1 LKVILNVY
9 NHDYNLM
16 EAVEAPRVHHQLMP
30 DVVDIESGYSASD
43 VNFLS
48 TRGHNVTVSD
58 ILLAKS
64 EVQAVMR
71 DTEGTVFAASDSK
84 KHGIAAGY

>member
-1 LKVILNVY
+1 MLNIY
-9 NHDYNLM
+9 NHNYNVM

-30 DVVDIESGYSASD
+30 NVVDIESGFAPAE
-43 VNFLS
+43 VKFLK

-58 ILLAKS
+58 ISLAKA

-71 DTEGTVFAASDSK
+71 EIDGLIYAASDSR
-84 KHGIAAGY
+84 KHGVAAGY

>member
-1 LKVILNVY
+1 MNVY

-16 EAVEAPRVHHQLMP
+16 EAIEAPRVHHQLMP
-30 DVVDIESGYSASD
+30 NVVDIESGYSASE
-43 VNFLS
+43 VMFLS

-71 DTEGTVFAASDSK
+71 EIDGTVFAASDSK
-84 KHGIAAGY
+84 KHGVAAGY

>member
-1 LKVILNVY
+1 MLYIY
-9 NHDYNLM
+9 NHDYNVM

-30 DVVDIESGYSASD
+30 DFVDIESGYASSD
-43 VNFLS
+43 VKFLA

-58 ILLAKS
+58 ILLAKA

-71 DTEGTVFAASDSK
+71 ETDGLIYAASDSR

>member
-1 LKVILNVY
+1 MLNIY
-9 NHDYNLM
+9 NHNYNVM

-30 DVVDIESGYSASD
+30 NVVDIESGFASAEIK
-43 VNFLS
+43 FLG

-58 ILLAKS
+58 ILLAKA

-71 DTEGTVFAASDSK
+71 EIDGLLYAASDSR
-84 KHGIAAGY
+84 KHGVAAGY